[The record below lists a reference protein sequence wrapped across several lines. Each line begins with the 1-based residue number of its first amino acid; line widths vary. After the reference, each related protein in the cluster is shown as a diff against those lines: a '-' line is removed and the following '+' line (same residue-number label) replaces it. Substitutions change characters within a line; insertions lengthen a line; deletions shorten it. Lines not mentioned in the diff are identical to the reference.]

1 MKNEVA
7 VTITT
12 RDKLLRSWLNSMETV
27 RDYRAYA
34 EEISD
39 DKSIAELFRKYA
51 EEEAFRAAE
60 FHKIL
65 LRMS

>member
-1 MKNEVA
+1 MKNEAA

-39 DKSIAELFRKYA
+39 DKSIAELF
-51 EEEAFRAAE
+51 
-60 FHKIL
+60 KIC
-65 LRMS
+65 